1 MNLHAFYFYMLFPHL
16 ISMQDVRIRRLHSN
30 SNKTCLC
37 SKAKYLAHVHVPY
50 VHVSYVHMMAYCL
63 LCVND
68 PEDQF
73 FKSK

>member
-37 SKAKYLAHVHVPY
+37 SKAKYLAHVHVSY
-50 VHVSYVHMMAYCL
+50 VHVSYVHVSYVHVSYVHIVAY
-63 LCVND
+63 
-68 PEDQF
+68 
-73 FKSK
+73 